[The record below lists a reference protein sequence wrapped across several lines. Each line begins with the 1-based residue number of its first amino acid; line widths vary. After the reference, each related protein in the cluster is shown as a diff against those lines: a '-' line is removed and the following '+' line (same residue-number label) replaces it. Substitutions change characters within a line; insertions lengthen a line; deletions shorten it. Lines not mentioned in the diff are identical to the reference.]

1 MHQATQITAVRHGE
15 TAWNAESRLQG
26 HLDIDLNDLGRWQAQ
41 RVGLALADSGISTI
55 YCSDLCRA
63 HNTALAISRAISQHS
78 GIAPIDLRREPGL
91 RERSFGSFEGL
102 TYEQVSTLHP
112 EDALRWK
119 QRDPHWAPPGGES
132 PTALHQRI
140 ATTLHAIAVQHPGEH
155 IALVSHGGVLDMV
168 YRTAHGLPLS
178 GPRQS
183 EIPNAALNRVRIT
196 GELVEIVS
204 WADTQHLTDLPAQ
217 PRYDQRALVKSRPAA

>member
-63 HNTALAISRAISQHS
+63 HNTALAISRATSQHI
-78 GIAPIDLRREPGL
+78 GIAPSDLRLEPGL

-140 ATTLHAIAVQHPGEH
+140 ATTLHAIAAQHPGEH
-155 IALVSHGGVLDMV
+155 IALVSHGGVLDML
-168 YRTAHGLPLS
+168 YRLATG
-178 GPRQS
+178 Q
-183 EIPNAALNRVRIT
+183 ALNAPRT
-196 GELVEIVS
+196 WELGNCAINRLLYTPQALTLVG
-204 WADTQHLTDLPAQ
+204 WADTQHLDAQ
-217 PRYDQRALVKSRPAA
+217 ALDDGSA